1 MKLLKQLF
9 DFYLDASIHVALA
22 VVSLYLISLKILE
35 VSTNQILVGFL
46 FFGTIV
52 CYNFIKYGVEAKKYL
67 IVSNPYH
74 RLIQVLSFLSFLLA
88 MYFFLKLDSTIWIA
102 TLVLV
107 ILSGLYAIPLLP
119 QTKNLRNLGGLK
131 IYLVALVW
139 MGCTVV
145 LTVVDTKLKFTF
157 DVFILMLQRILLV
170 LVLLIPFEIRD
181 LLYDEV
187 NLRTLPQR
195 IGVPNT
201 KMAGCL
207 LVIFYL
213 SLLLF
218 KKEWKI
224 VEVISKLLFGAI
236 LLATIKL
243 TKEKQP
249 KYFASFWVEA
259 LPMLYLAIWITV
271 EDVF

>member
-1 MKLLKQLF
+1 M
-9 DFYLDASIHVALA
+9 
-22 VVSLYLISLKILE
+22 
-35 VSTNQILVGFL
+35 
-46 FFGTIV
+46 
-52 CYNFIKYGVEAKKYL
+52 
-67 IVSNPYH
+67 
-74 RLIQVLSFLSFLLA
+74 A
-88 MYFFLKLDSTIWIA
+88 MYFFLKLDTTIWI
-102 TLVLV
+102 TILVLV

-145 LTVVDTKLKFTF
+145 LTVVDTKLELTF

-195 IGVPNT
+195 IGVPKT
-201 KMAGCL
+201 KRVGYF
-207 LVIFYL
+207 LVLFYL
-213 SLLLF
+213 SLLLL
-218 KKEWKI
+218 KKEQKI
-224 VEVISKLLFGAI
+224 VEVISKLLFGAT
-236 LLATIKL
+236 LLAIIKL

-259 LPMLYLAIWITV
+259 LPILYLAIWVTV

>member
-46 FFGTIV
+46 FFSTIV

-88 MYFFLKLDSTIWIA
+88 LYFFLKLDSTIWIA

-201 KMAGCL
+201 KIAGCF